1 MRTLRLISTI
11 FMTCAVTASAVAC
24 SSSPAGP
31 SAPSAPAAPSA
42 PTAGASSPGS
52 AGNSLAGAEQQVAA
66 NWTAFFSAKTSV
78 AKRVELLQDG
88 SQFQAIIQAQEGSS
102 IAQQA
107 SATVTKVTMDSP
119 VNPTLARV
127 SYSILLAGTPA
138 LPGQTGTAV
147 LQGGTW
153 KVGVDSFCNLLS
165 LENGGSKAS
174 LPAAC
179 QAG

>member
-24 SSSPAGP
+24 STSPSGP

-42 PTAGASSPGS
+42 TTAGASSPGTT
-52 AGNSLAGAEQQVAA
+52 SLAGAEQQVAT

-78 AKRVELLQDG
+78 ARRVELLQDG
-88 SQFQAIIQAQEGSS
+88 PEFQAIIQAQEGSS
-102 IAQQA
+102 IASQA
-107 SATVTKVTMDSP
+107 SATVTKVTMDSL

-147 LQGGTW
+147 LEGGTW
-153 KVGVDSFCNLLS
+153 KVGVASFCNLLS